1 MIVNPYQE
9 VISLHDMNIENI
21 EIEDNNAY
29 VRLNNAYLLSQTDNF
44 MLDNPLIIIRDLVD
58 IESNKDYP
66 LRIRVYD
73 QDEIISV
80 NLSDFNEFSFNI
92 LEEAYGFGLVHF
104 FGIATKYIEDEPHS
118 FDCFIDIHFCGDLE
132 IKWDDKILLEA

>member
-9 VISLHDMNIENI
+9 VISLHDMRIENI
-21 EIEDNNAY
+21 EIEETTAY
-29 VRLNNAYLLSQTDNF
+29 LKLNNAYLFSQTDNY
-44 MLDNPLIIIRDLVD
+44 MLDNPIIIIKD
-58 IESNKDYP
+58 IIKIDSNKDYP
-66 LRIRVYD
+66 IRIRMYD
-73 QDEIISV
+73 DEQIIAV
-80 NLSDFNEFSFNI
+80 NIADFNEFSFDI
-92 LEEAYGFGLVHF
+92 FEEAYGFGLVHF